1 MGHFQT
7 ETDWN
12 NVNKQ
17 FIKSR
22 GVKTFERNRDVCIFL
37 ILPKY
42 QMYFLCRTAF
52 QRLQKMFPVLQ
63 KITCFPEDKIS
74 QIYPDLQIEQVFN
87 PSSYCTVFPSG
98 ASVSVWTLCNSCIWV
113 PQLSSVWKDVSQK
126 HTVILERVQN
136 QRICNKKPEWFFWRT
151 AASLTVQDKQWTH
164 EQLSLNEKNKNKKQL
179 WIN

>member
-1 MGHFQT
+1 M
-7 ETDWN
+7 
-12 NVNKQ
+12 
-17 FIKSR
+17 
-22 GVKTFERNRDVCIFL
+22 KTFERNRDVCIFL

-87 PSSYCTVFPSG
+87 PGSYCTVFPSG

-136 QRICNKKPEWFFWRT
+136 QRICGTWMIFLKNSGQFNCSGQTMDSWTTITKWKKT
-151 AASLTVQDKQWTH
+151 TT
-164 EQLSLNEKNKNKKQL
+164 KNSCGS
-179 WIN
+179 IR